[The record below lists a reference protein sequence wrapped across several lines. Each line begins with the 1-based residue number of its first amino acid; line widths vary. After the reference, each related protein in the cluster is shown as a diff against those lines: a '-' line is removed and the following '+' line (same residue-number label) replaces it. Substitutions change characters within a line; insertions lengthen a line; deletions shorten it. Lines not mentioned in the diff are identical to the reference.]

1 MVRRTVLFSP
11 GDRPELLWKAPE
23 SGADVIVFDL
33 EDAVAPRKKAAG
45 RDAVRDV
52 VTEIDPDA
60 ELCVRV
66 NRISEGGGDDVT
78 AVFGGSEETG
88 VDSVMLPKV
97 ASAGAVEEL
106 ATVLAEHGRQ
116 LPVLALLETA
126 SGVLHAEPVARAD
139 ATDAVLLGAEDL
151 AADIGATRTGEGTEI
166 LHAREQVVLAAG
178 GAGVDAIDTLYTD
191 YEDTE
196 GLAEDA
202 RFGRDLGFDGKM
214 VIHPGQV
221 PVVNDAFTPD
231 ETDVEWAR
239 TVLAARDDAG
249 DDVGVFS
256 VEGEMID
263 APLIAQAED
272 IVSRYQAATGEPDG
286 PS

>member
-1 MVRRTVLFSP
+1 MFSP
-11 GDRPELLWKAPE
+11 GDQPELLRKAPGT
-23 SGADVIVFDL
+23 GADVIVFDL
-33 EDAVAPRKKAAG
+33 EDAVAPAKKTAG

-52 VTEIDPDA
+52 VTDIDPDA
-60 ELCVRV
+60 ELCVRLNPV
-66 NRISEGGGDDVT
+66 GDGGEADVT
-78 AVFGGSEETG
+78 AVFGESDATA

-97 ASAGAVEEL
+97 GSATAVEAVADL
-106 ATVLAEHGRQ
+106 LAEHGAR

-126 SGVLHAEPVARAD
+126 AGVLNAREIAGAD
-139 ATDAVLLGAEDL
+139 PTDAVLLGAEDL
-151 AADIGATRTGEGTEI
+151 AADIGATRTREGTEI
-166 LHAREQVVLAAG
+166 LHAREHVVLAASS
-178 GAGVDAIDTLYTD
+178 AGVDAIDTLYTD

-202 RFGRDLGFDGKM
+202 SFGRDLGFDGKM

-231 ETDVEWAR
+231 EAEVEWAR
-239 TVLAARDDAG
+239 TVLAASDEAAE

-272 IVSRYQAATGEPDG
+272 VVRRYEAATGE
-286 PS
+286 

>member
-11 GDRPELLWKAPE
+11 GDQPELMRKAPG

-33 EDAVAPRKKAAG
+33 EDAVAPAKKTQG
-45 RDAVRDV
+45 REAVRDI

-66 NRISEGGGDDVT
+66 NPIGEGGERDVE
-78 AVFGGSEETG
+78 AVFGDADAA

-97 ASAGAVEEL
+97 GSAGAVEDIDDL
-106 ATVLAEHGRQ
+106 LAEHGHEF
-116 LPVLALLETA
+116 PVLALLETA
-126 SGVLHAEPVARAD
+126 DGVLDAEAIAD
-139 ATDAVLLGAEDL
+139 ADPTDAVLLGAEDL
-151 AADIGATRTGEGTEI
+151 AADIGASRSTEGTGI
-166 LHAREQVVLAAG
+166 LHAREHVVLAASST
-178 GAGVDAIDTLYTD
+178 GVDAIDTLYTD

-202 RFGRDLGFDGKM
+202 KFARDLGFDGKM
-214 VIHPGQV
+214 AIHPGQV
-221 PVVNDAFTPD
+221 SVINDAFTPD
-231 ETDVEWAR
+231 EEAVEWAR
-239 TVLAARDDAG
+239 KVLDARDEAAEN
-249 DDVGVFS
+249 DVGVFA

-272 IVSRYQAATGEPDG
+272 IVRRYDAATGG
-286 PS
+286 

>member
-1 MVRRTVLFSP
+1 MVRRTVMFSP
-11 GDRPELLWKAPE
+11 GDQPELLRKAPGT
-23 SGADVIVFDL
+23 GADVIVFDL
-33 EDAVAPRKKAAG
+33 EDAVAPAKKTAG

-52 VTEIDPDA
+52 VTDIDPDA
-60 ELCVRV
+60 ELCVRLNPV
-66 NRISEGGGDDVT
+66 GDGGEADVT
-78 AVFGGSEETG
+78 AVFGESDATA

-97 ASAGAVEEL
+97 GSATAVEAVADL
-106 ATVLAEHGRQ
+106 LAEHGAR

-126 SGVLHAEPVARAD
+126 AGVLNAREIAGAD
-139 ATDAVLLGAEDL
+139 PTDAVLLGAEDL
-151 AADIGATRTGEGTEI
+151 AADIGATRTREGTEI
-166 LHAREQVVLAAG
+166 LHAREHVVLAAS
-178 GAGVDAIDTLYTD
+178 GAGIDAIDTLYTD

-202 RFGRDLGFDGKM
+202 SFGRDLGFDGKM

-231 ETDVEWAR
+231 EAEVEWAR
-239 TVLAARDDAG
+239 TVLAASDEAAE

-272 IVSRYQAATGEPDG
+272 VVRRYEAATGE
-286 PS
+286 